1 VPTVGDLQ
9 PEWQVPPGRMEPL
22 PWEAARF
29 RDMSQNPHL
38 PEAIYRYMIAHNPPT
53 DPLVD
58 ELVTETAA
66 MGAIRSMQV
75 GVEQAALL
83 GFMVRLV
90 RARFVVEVG
99 TFTGLSALAMAR
111 ALPEGG
117 RLLCCDISEEYTS
130 VARRYWDR
138 AGVTDRIDLRLAPAV
153 ETLQAL
159 PRTRSVDL
167 AFVDADKE
175 SYIVYYEELVPRLA
189 PGGILIADN
198 IFMNGLVV
206 DEEPGQIALDA
217 TAFARHVQADPRTET
232 VLVPIGDGFSFT
244 RLRDS

>member
-1 VPTVGDLQ
+1 
-9 PEWQVPPGRMEPL
+9 
-22 PWEAARF
+22 
-29 RDMSQNPHL
+29 MSQNPHL

-58 ELVTETAA
+58 ELVAETAA

-83 GFMVRLV
+83 GFMVRLLG
-90 RARFVVEVG
+90 ARFVVEVG
-99 TFTGLSALAMAR
+99 TFTGLSALALAR

-117 RLLCCDISEEYTS
+117 RLLCCDISEEFTS
-130 VARRYWDR
+130 IARRYWNR
-138 AGVTDRIDLRLAPAV
+138 AGVTDRIDLRLAPAI
-153 ETLQAL
+153 ETLRRL

-175 SYIVYYEELVPRLA
+175 SYILYYEELVPRLA

-198 IFMNGLVV
+198 IFMNGQVV
-206 DEEPGQIALDA
+206 AEQPTDLALA
-217 TAFARHVQADPRTET
+217 STAFARHIQADSRTET

-244 RLRDS
+244 RLATGSGLDQRMTTG